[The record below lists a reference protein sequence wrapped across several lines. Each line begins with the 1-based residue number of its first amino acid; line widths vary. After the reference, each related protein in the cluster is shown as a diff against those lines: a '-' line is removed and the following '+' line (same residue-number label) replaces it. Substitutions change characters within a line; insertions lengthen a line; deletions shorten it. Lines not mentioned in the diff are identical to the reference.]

1 MHALSGICDEFQKL
15 DPGMPL
21 GKLEAFLLVVLH
33 EGASLRD
40 LCEISGQPQS
50 TLSRHL
56 LDLGHRNRHMEPG
69 LGLIEGRIDPYEL
82 RKKQYLLTPRGREL
96 LERLLAIL
104 GASVLGEG
112 EWVRTGNGDVI
123 EGAQVAQGD

>member
-1 MHALSGICDEFQKL
+1 MQALAGICDEFQKF

-33 EGASLRD
+33 EGKSLRE

-56 LDLGHRNRHMEPG
+56 LDLGQRNRHMEPG
-69 LGLIEGRIDPYEL
+69 LGLIEGKIDPYEL
-82 RKKQYLLTPRGREL
+82 RKKQYLLTPKGRKL
-96 LERLLAIL
+96 LERLLGIL
-104 GASVLGEG
+104 GTSGLGEG
-112 EWVRTGNGDVI
+112 EEVRTGG
-123 EGAQVAQGD
+123 G